1 MINISDFQKLDIR
14 IGKIKSAERIPNAD
28 KLLKII
34 FDIGGEE
41 RQILSGIAE
50 FYPEPSLLVGKEVPV
65 ILNLEPRKMRG
76 EESHGMMLTADA
88 SGRPVLLHPE
98 SEVPPGSVVK

>member
-14 IGKIKSAERIPNAD
+14 IGKIKSIDRIPNAD

-50 FYPEPSLLVGKEVPV
+50 FYPEPSLLIGKEVPV

-76 EESHGMMLTADA
+76 EESFGMMLTADA
-88 SGRPVLLHPE
+88 DGRPVLLHPE
-98 SEVPPGSVVK
+98 SEVPPGSLVK